1 MNTAYIQAHVGKKL
15 PDSNLTILED
25 LGTRHIFNG
34 IRRVFKVQ
42 CDCGTIKEY
51 ITSIILDGKAKTC
64 GNCQYSKDRKINALK
79 QGTIISN
86 MRKHEKAI
94 LLENKEHN
102 FFLIK
107 SVYNKYKNSA
117 EKRRGLRWR
126 LTPQDIESVWIQQ
139 GGKCKQTGISLTC
152 GTMSSDHTWSID
164 RIDNTKDYTKDNIQ
178 IVSKIYNMIKARNT
192 DEEMKLFAYLLSQNI
207 SYEEQ
212 CKFNRMT
219 QVEINEALKDCTHMN
234 RE

>member
-1 MNTAYIQAHVGKKL
+1 
-15 PDSNLTILED
+15 
-25 LGTRHIFNG
+25 
-34 IRRVFKVQ
+34 
-42 CDCGTIKEY
+42 
-51 ITSIILDGKAKTC
+51 
-64 GNCQYSKDRKINALK
+64 
-79 QGTIISN
+79 
-86 MRKHEKAI
+86 
-94 LLENKEHN
+94 
-102 FFLIK
+102 
-107 SVYNKYKNSA
+107 
-117 EKRRGLRWR
+117 
-126 LTPQDIESVWIQQ
+126 
-139 GGKCKQTGISLTC
+139 
-152 GTMSSDHTWSID
+152 MSSDHTWSID